1 MAKGKFTDF
10 LNRFLYEEGENTP
23 TDAPTVTPEEMATYE
38 ASVSEEG
45 GENIVEMAKKIIAD
59 SQVASDNDEFPD
71 ISNVQSVLD
80 TTGTEASHELIRNIL
95 TNFAHCDPAELE
107 QDGITRKQ
115 AILAAIEQVKQQAAA
130 LKVEKANDEQSLA
143 QAERDAEA
151 ACTAAI
157 SEANIASEQAI
168 EEEKARSAAIIAEI
182 RKNTEAATEAAK
194 QQRDVTLQEIAAQR
208 ADNEAAL
215 RNSAELVAE
224 TERQGQPVINQI
236 DTWLGYLK

>member
-10 LNRFLYEEGENTP
+10 LNRFLYEGEENT
-23 TDAPTVTPEEMATYE
+23 TADTQQLSPEEIASFE
-38 ASVSEEG
+38 ASVSEDG
-45 GENIVEMAKKIIAD
+45 GENVTEMAKRIIAD

-71 ISNVQSVLD
+71 ISNVQTVLE

-95 TNFAHCDPAELE
+95 TNFAHCDPIELE
-107 QDGITRKQ
+107 KDGNIRKQ
-115 AILAAIEQVKQQAAA
+115 AILDAIEQVKQQSAA
-130 LKVEKANDEQSLA
+130 LKVEKANDEQTLS

-182 RKNTEAATEAAK
+182 RRNTETATEAAK
-194 QQRDVTLQEIAAQR
+194 QQRDSTLESIAAQR
-208 ADNEAAL
+208 AENEAAL
-215 RNSAELVAE
+215 RKSAELVAE
-224 TERQGQPVINQI
+224 TERQGQLIVAQI
-236 DTWLGYLK
+236 VEWLNYLK